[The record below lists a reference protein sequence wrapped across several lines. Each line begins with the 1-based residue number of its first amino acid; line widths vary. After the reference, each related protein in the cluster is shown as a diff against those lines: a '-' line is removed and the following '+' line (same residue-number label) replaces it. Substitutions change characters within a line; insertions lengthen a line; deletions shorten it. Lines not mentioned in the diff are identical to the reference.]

1 MTVVERF
8 LKLVSYPTT
17 SDEAS
22 ETCPSTARQLALAQ
36 ELVRQMQDMGIA
48 DARVD
53 KDGYVYG
60 TVPANCDKKIP
71 VYGLIAHMDTS
82 PDAPG
87 ENIRAR
93 ITEPYDGGD
102 IVLNEEKH
110 IMLSPKEYPQLKNS
124 VGKRLIVT
132 DGTTLLGADDKAGV
146 AEILSAAQ
154 LLLTSEKPHGTV
166 RLAFTPDEEIGRG
179 ADRFDVKGFGA
190 DYAYTVDGGA
200 LGELEY
206 ENFNAAS
213 AKIEICGKSI
223 HPGSAKGQM
232 VNAALVAMELHGLL
246 PALETPYYTENY
258 EGFYHLVAMRGET
271 EQAELQYIIRDH
283 DRAKFEARKAVME
296 KACAEI
302 DRRYGAGTAVLTLR
316 DSYYNMKEKIA
327 PCMFLIENAKKAMES
342 VGVTPKVVPI
352 RGGTDGACPLRASP
366 ARTCAPAAKTST
378 AALSTSPQTTWKPSR
393 TFWPNSCGSLPSD
406 LQSQRL
412 PYAAAYGS
420 RLFCRRVNSGGI
432 LPQNSAR
439 AELCRIQKS
448 L

>member
-1 MTVVERF
+1 MTVTER
-8 LKLVSYPTT
+8 LLHYVSFDTQ
-17 SDEAS
+17 SDESS
-22 ETCPSTARQLALAQ
+22 ETCPSTAKQKLLGEALVEEMRA
-36 ELVRQMQDMGIA
+36 LGIA
-48 DARVD
+48 DARID
-53 KDGYVYG
+53 ADGYVYG
-60 TVPANCDKKIP
+60 SVPGTPGAPAI
-71 VYGLIAHMDTS
+71 GLIAHMDTS
-82 PDAPG
+82 PDCSGKGIKP
-87 ENIRAR
+87 R
-93 ITEPYDGGD
+93 IVEYTGGD
-102 IVLNEEKH
+102 IALNDTTL
-110 IMLSPKEYPQLKNS
+110 LSPADFPILNRS
-124 VGKRLIVT
+124 VGKHLIVT

-166 RLAFTPDEEIGRG
+166 KLAFTPDEEIGRG

-246 PALETPYYTENY
+246 PALETPYYTEKY

-352 RGGTDGACPLRASP
+352 RGGTDGARLSFEGLPCPNLCTGGENFHGRFEYIP
-366 ARTCAPAAKTST
+366 ADDMETITNLLAQ
-378 AALSTSPQTTWKPSR
+378 LMWQ
-393 TFWPNSCGSLPSD
+393 L
-406 LQSQRL
+406 
-412 PYAAAYGS
+412 
-420 RLFCRRVNSGGI
+420 
-432 LPQNSAR
+432 
-439 AELCRIQKS
+439 AE
-448 L
+448 